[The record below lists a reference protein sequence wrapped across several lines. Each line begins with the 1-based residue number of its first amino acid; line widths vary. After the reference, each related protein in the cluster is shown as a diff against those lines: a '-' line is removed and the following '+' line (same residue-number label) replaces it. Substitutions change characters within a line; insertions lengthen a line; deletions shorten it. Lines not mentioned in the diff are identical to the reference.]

1 MSALR
6 KANARRRT
14 GRRGKLTAGNYSL
27 PAVSQAEA
35 TLLLEV
41 AKLRLIQRPYR
52 EVFWD
57 LEREIAL
64 LCDELERRRTC
75 ARQSYA

>member
-1 MSALR
+1 MNGPPAN
-6 KANARRRT
+6 ANARRAT
-14 GRRGKLTAGNYSL
+14 GRREELTVRNYSL

-41 AKLRLIQRPYR
+41 AKLRLIQRPYA

-57 LEREIAL
+57 LEREIAC
-64 LCDELERRRTC
+64 LCDELERRRT
-75 ARQSYA
+75 